1 MESGKLREDP
11 RYAQANKEALLAI
24 GLFVLNVIWWFAF
37 AYGLGSGSPT
47 EYSYIMGFP
56 AWFFWSVIGGYVVFS
71 FLTWV
76 MVKFFYKDMP
86 LDAATDYDWKP
97 KGEGNES

>member
-1 MESGKLREDP
+1 MEQKFRDDP

-24 GLFVLNVIWWFAF
+24 ALFFLNIIWWFAF
-37 AYGLGSGSPT
+37 AYGLGSGPPK
-47 EYSYIMGFP
+47 EYNWVMGFP

-76 MVKFFYKDMP
+76 MVRFFYKDMP
-86 LDAATDYDWKP
+86 LDAATDYDWTPERGRDK
-97 KGEGNES
+97 